1 MTFRIVKFNHKI
13 FLEEDTMK
21 KFAKI
26 AAVALVVVLSLAA
39 LVACGPN
46 SDPEKAIAALKKNGY
61 KAAKDDTVIPAALRL
76 LGVKVDSVVTGT
88 KTSGEGDN
96 AKIDHVTIIYFAS
109 ADQAKENM
117 SKIEEYAKK
126 NDSDSNGSDWE
137 IKQSGAMIYYG
148 TKAGISAAR

>member
-1 MTFRIVKFNHKI
+1 MACGIVKSNYKI

-46 SDPEKAIAALKKNGY
+46 SDPEKAISALKKNDY
-61 KAAKDDTVIPAALRL
+61 AAVKDDTVIPTALRL

-88 KTSGEGDN
+88 KTSGEGDD

-109 ADQAKENM
+109 ADEAKENM
-117 SKIEEYAKK
+117 SKIEDYAKK
-126 NDSDSNGSDWE
+126 NDSDSNSSDWE

>member
-39 LVACGPN
+39 FVACGPN
-46 SDPEKAIAALKKNGY
+46 SDPEKAISALKKNGY
-61 KAAKDDTVIPAALRL
+61 TAAKDDTVIPAALRL

-109 ADQAKENM
+109 AD
-117 SKIEEYAKK
+117 
-126 NDSDSNGSDWE
+126 
-137 IKQSGAMIYYG
+137 
-148 TKAGISAAR
+148 